1 MRKFYVLAVILVFA
15 GVTAF
20 SLNIIQNERDTDP
33 RKSAC
38 ATVAQSE
45 CSEVKAVA
53 VKAPASDCTR
63 AVNAVLTSGSEKSAS
78 SCGSSSAEAVKASA
92 GDCSQAVKTSVTAE
106 AKKES
111 ACCSSA
117 TSVKQAAVSKECS
130 GEKTRETTI
139 AENQ

>member
-1 MRKFYVLAVILVFA
+1 MRKIYVFAVVMVFA
-15 GVTAF
+15 GATAF
-20 SLNIIQNERDTDP
+20 SLNLIQNDRETDP

-53 VKAPASDCTR
+53 GNAPASDCTR
-63 AVNAVLTSGSEKSAS
+63 AVNAVLTAGPEKK
-78 SCGSSSAEAVKASA
+78 SCGSSSAKAVKASA

-106 AKKES
+106 AKKEA

-117 TSVKQAAVSKECS
+117 TSVKQTAASSKGCS
-130 GEKTRETTI
+130 GEKTQETRI